1 MPGLAVPRFSQ
12 RPSTWSMLT
21 RVCLLELDDLVEPT
35 ARGNPMS
42 PLRWTAKSVR
52 TLAGEL
58 TAMGHPVSASKV
70 GQLLHL
76 LGYSLQAPVKE
87 VEGA

>member
-1 MPGLAVPRFSQ
+1 
-12 RPSTWSMLT
+12 
-21 RVCLLELDDLVEPT
+21 
-35 ARGNPMS
+35 
-42 PLRWTAKSVR
+42 
-52 TLAGEL
+52 
-58 TAMGHPVSASKV
+58 MGHPVSASKV